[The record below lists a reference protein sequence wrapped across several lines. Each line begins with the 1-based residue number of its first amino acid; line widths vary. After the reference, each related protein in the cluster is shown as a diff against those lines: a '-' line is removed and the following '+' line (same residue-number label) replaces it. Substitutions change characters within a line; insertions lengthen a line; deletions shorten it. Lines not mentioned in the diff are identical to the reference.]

1 MTAKILDGQWLAR
14 QILDRLKE
22 EIRLAP
28 RVPGL
33 CAIQVGQDPA
43 SQIYVRNKIKCAA
56 EIGIHSVHHALSEQT
71 SEQELLELINKMNQ
85 DPQIDG
91 ILVQLPLPAHI
102 STEKVIRTISPL
114 KDVDGF
120 HPENIGLLSIGK
132 PRFIPC
138 TPKGCMRLIEISG
151 LNLAGV
157 NAVVVG
163 RSNIVGKPMAQ
174 LLMNSEA
181 TVTVCH
187 KQTRDLKSFTRQAD
201 LLVVAAGSPHLI
213 KADFV
218 KPGAVIL
225 DVGINRLPT
234 GKLIGDVDTE
244 GVIEVAQAITPVPK
258 GVGPMTTAMLMENTW
273 LAMSC
278 ENRLNTQH
286 CRLRP

>member
-1 MTAKILDGQWLAR
+1 MTAKILDGQLLAK

-22 EIRLAP
+22 TIRLAP

-43 SQIYVRNKIKCAA
+43 SQIYVRNKIRCAA
-56 EIGIHSVHHALSEQT
+56 EIGIHSTHHALSDQT
-71 SEQELLELINKMNQ
+71 SEQELLELIEKMNR
-85 DPQIDG
+85 DPEIDG

-102 STEKVIRTISPL
+102 STEKIICAISPS

-120 HPENIGLLSIGK
+120 HPENIGLLSIGR

-138 TPKGCMRLIEISG
+138 TPKGCMRMIESSG
-151 LNLAGV
+151 LDLLGV

-174 LLMNSEA
+174 LLMNSQA

-187 KQTRDLKSFTRQAD
+187 KNTRDLKSFTRQAD
-201 LLVVAAGSPHLI
+201 LLIVAAGSPHLI

-225 DVGINRLPT
+225 DVGINRLAS

-244 GVIEVAQAITPVPK
+244 GVMEIASAISPVPR
-258 GVGPMTTAMLMENTW
+258 GVGPMTTAMLMENTC
-273 LAMSC
+273 ATIDM
-278 ENRLNTQH
+278 RDQA
-286 CRLRP
+286 LRW